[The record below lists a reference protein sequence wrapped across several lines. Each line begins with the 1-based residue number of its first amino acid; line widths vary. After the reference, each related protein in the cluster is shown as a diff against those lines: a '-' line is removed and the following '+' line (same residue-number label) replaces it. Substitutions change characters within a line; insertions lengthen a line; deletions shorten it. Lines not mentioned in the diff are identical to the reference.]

1 MVDFPKNVSQ
11 MLFDVNNPPQEPEEI
26 YLPGY
31 QPTYKPNYLQ
41 IQKAIQAI
49 SLAKNPV
56 ILAGAGVLFA
66 DAREELTTFA
76 EKYQIPVTNTLL
88 GLGSIQW
95 RSRIIH
101 WYGRNAWNSNSK
113 YGNY

>member
-1 MVDFPKNVSQ
+1 MP
-11 MLFDVNNPPQEPEEI
+11 ETPEEI

-49 SLAKNPV
+49 SLAKKPL

-66 DAREELTTFA
+66 DAREELTEFV
-76 EKYQIPVTNTLL
+76 EKYKFLL
-88 GLGSIQW
+88 L
-95 RSRIIH
+95 IH
-101 WYGRNAWNSNSK
+101 CLVLEVFM
-113 YGNY
+113 GNMNCSLVWQVCTEL